1 MDGDRPTYECGRCG
15 AAFPATADHTEIVR
29 RDFVDVPRP
38 TRIERLCADC
48 WEAYVTEFVGGDF
61 DALLDAYESDRP
73 RSSAT
78 D

>member
-1 MDGDRPTYECGRCG
+1 MDGDRPTYECARCG
-15 AAFPATADHTEIVR
+15 RTFGATATHTEVVR

-48 WEAYVTEFVGGDF
+48 WERYVTDFLGGDF
-61 DALLDAYESDRP
+61 DALVDAYRAERSP
-73 RSSAT
+73 RTT